1 MQYVRNADHNT
12 PSEALAWMGRPEFD
26 RIVVKIRQL
35 TMKPLRLLLF
45 CLLPLPLWSE
55 AQTAAVRDSL
65 GILRRAEFHNAPLAT
80 LDASAYESSPA
91 AMLYRYPVSYST
103 LRLQGDLRSESRPIL
118 QPEGDGVLVGTFRA
132 DSYLR
137 LDEQSVVTAGAS
149 YERGRTD
156 NVRWNSTAD
165 YRLLRP
171 FVLAD
176 SVGGDLS
183 TEEYAFR
190 GAYVRRDGR
199 INYGIGINY
208 RARHEF
214 RQVDPRPHNIVNDL
228 TGTIGAGFSTDRSL
242 IALTARGRIYKQSQE
257 VGFFDE
263 RGANTVEF
271 LMTGL
276 GNYFARY
283 VGGED
288 QSLFYKGKGYAL
300 SLTAVPSRT
309 CGWSA
314 LLQYERFSNR
324 NIFSELNYA
333 PAGRLGDANPVGQR
347 RTPLRAGRFRSGGL
361 LRIEAGIRKR
371 RRQRRDGGLPDIGR
385 VRNVPQPHA
394 ATRCRGNGDL
404 ESPADGLHARTV
416 GRVLPHVGRLS
427 LPEAGNRPVDGQRG
441 CDLL

>member
-1 MQYVRNADHNT
+1 
-12 PSEALAWMGRPEFD
+12 
-26 RIVVKIRQL
+26 
-35 TMKPLRLLLF
+35 MKPLRLLLL

-118 QPEGDGVLVGTFRA
+118 QPEGDGALVGTFRA

-137 LDEQSVVTAGAS
+137 LDERSVVTAGAS

-199 INYGIGINY
+199 INYGIGIDY

-333 PAGRLGDANPVGQR
+333 PAGRLVTQTLSGSVAR
-347 RTPLRAGRFRSGGL
+347 RYERGGFAVEGSYELRQGFENVVDNGETADYRILGEFAMYRNRTGGW
-361 LRIEAGIRKR
+361 
-371 RRQRRDGGLPDIGR
+371 
-385 VRNVPQPHA
+385 
-394 ATRCRGNGDL
+394 
-404 ESPADGLHARTV
+404 
-416 GRVLPHVGRLS
+416 
-427 LPEAGNRPVDGQRG
+427 
-441 CDLL
+441 

>member
-1 MQYVRNADHNT
+1 
-12 PSEALAWMGRPEFD
+12 
-26 RIVVKIRQL
+26 
-35 TMKPLRLLLF
+35 MKPLRLLLL

-118 QPEGDGVLVGTFRA
+118 QPEGDGALVGTFRA

-137 LDEQSVVTAGAS
+137 LDERSVVTAGAS

-214 RQVDPRPHNIVNDL
+214 RQIDPRPHNIVNDL

-263 RGANTVEF
+263 RGANTV
-271 LMTGL
+271 
-276 GNYFARY
+276 
-283 VGGED
+283 
-288 QSLFYKGKGYAL
+288 
-300 SLTAVPSRT
+300 
-309 CGWSA
+309 
-314 LLQYERFSNR
+314 
-324 NIFSELNYA
+324 
-333 PAGRLGDANPVGQR
+333 
-347 RTPLRAGRFRSGGL
+347 
-361 LRIEAGIRKR
+361 
-371 RRQRRDGGLPDIGR
+371 
-385 VRNVPQPHA
+385 
-394 ATRCRGNGDL
+394 
-404 ESPADGLHARTV
+404 
-416 GRVLPHVGRLS
+416 
-427 LPEAGNRPVDGQRG
+427 
-441 CDLL
+441 

>member
-1 MQYVRNADHNT
+1 
-12 PSEALAWMGRPEFD
+12 
-26 RIVVKIRQL
+26 
-35 TMKPLRLLLF
+35 MKPLRLLLF

-55 AQTAAVRDSL
+55 AQTAAACDSL

-214 RQVDPRPHNIVNDL
+214 RQIDPRPHNIVNDL
-228 TGTIGAGFSTDRSL
+228 TGTIGAGFSTID
-242 IALTARGRIYKQSQE
+242 
-257 VGFFDE
+257 
-263 RGANTVEF
+263 
-271 LMTGL
+271 
-276 GNYFARY
+276 
-283 VGGED
+283 
-288 QSLFYKGKGYAL
+288 
-300 SLTAVPSRT
+300 PS
-309 CGWSA
+309 
-314 LLQYERFSNR
+314 
-324 NIFSELNYA
+324 
-333 PAGRLGDANPVGQR
+333 
-347 RTPLRAGRFRSGGL
+347 
-361 LRIEAGIRKR
+361 
-371 RRQRRDGGLPDIGR
+371 
-385 VRNVPQPHA
+385 
-394 ATRCRGNGDL
+394 
-404 ESPADGLHARTV
+404 SP
-416 GRVLPHVGRLS
+416 
-427 LPEAGNRPVDGQRG
+427 
-441 CDLL
+441 

>member
-1 MQYVRNADHNT
+1 
-12 PSEALAWMGRPEFD
+12 
-26 RIVVKIRQL
+26 
-35 TMKPLRLLLF
+35 MKPLRLLLL

-118 QPEGDGVLVGTFRA
+118 QPEGDGALVGTFRA

-137 LDEQSVVTAGAS
+137 LDERSVVTAGAS

-228 TGTIGAGFSTDRSL
+228 TGTIGARILDGSIPHRPDC
-242 IALTARGRIYKQSQE
+242 ARTHLQTVAGGRIL
-257 VGFFDE
+257 
-263 RGANTVEF
+263 RR
-271 LMTGL
+271 TGRQHRRIPHD
-276 GNYFARY
+276 GT
-283 VGGED
+283 G
-288 QSLFYKGKGYAL
+288 QLFRTL
-300 SLTAVPSRT
+300 RRRRRPVP
-309 CGWSA
+309 
-314 LLQYERFSNR
+314 LLQR
-324 NIFSELNYA
+324 
-333 PAGRLGDANPVGQR
+333 Q
-347 RTPLRAGRFRSGGL
+347 
-361 LRIEAGIRKR
+361 GIRAFADSSPEPHLR
-371 RRQRRDGGLPDIGR
+371 LVGPPAIRAFLESQHFQRTQLRPGRPTRDAKPCR
-385 VRNVPQPHA
+385 AASHA
-394 ATRCRGNGDL
+394 ATSGEVSQWRAPTN
-404 ESPADGLHARTV
+404 
-416 GRVLPHVGRLS
+416 
-427 LPEAGNRPVDGQRG
+427 
-441 CDLL
+441 